1 MANMKDG
8 LFSFFLCELVTLIT
22 KLRRTC
28 GCHQLGMKCVCVCC
42 LNWDVSNVSTKVKRL
57 KKVILS
63 KECVVCDACRG
74 NTSLPLLTRSN
85 WNVFLLLITANYLQ
99 TWNLSYGSTIMPVS
113 ASVLCFVK
121 NESSRKLSK
130 LFKLEAYR
138 ISSLSS
144 VKQLY

>member
-42 LNWDVSNVSTKVKRL
+42 LYWDVSNVFTKVKRL
-57 KKVILS
+57 KQVILS

-85 WNVFLLLITANYLQ
+85 WNVFLLLITANYLP

-113 ASVLCFVK
+113 AFVCALWK
-121 NESSRKLSK
+121 MNPVESLVNC
-130 LFKLEAYR
+130 
-138 ISSLSS
+138 SS
-144 VKQLY
+144 